1 MNTSTP
7 ELERCLSDALEGE
20 VRFDR
25 YSRALYST
33 DASLYQMQPIGVVI
47 PKHRQ
52 DVITTVQIAA
62 ERDVPILPRGGG
74 TSLAGQSVG
83 EAIVLDMSKYMNAL
97 LEVNVAAQWAR
108 VQPGIVLDELNHRLK
123 PHGLMYAPDVATSSR
138 ANVGGTIGNNSAGSH
153 SLIYG
158 KTIDHVMSLDLVLS
172 NADEITASPI
182 SLTELAAKQ
191 QGDSLEANIYRE
203 LCRICAENADEIRKR
218 YPRILRRV
226 AGYNL
231 DEFVPNAGSKE
242 VTPYRRDGCDE
253 EHPFSLSK
261 ILVGSEGTLTTTVEA
276 TVNLVPV
283 PKMTALCVVHFE
295 TLVASMEAMQPIL
308 ACEPTAVELID
319 KTILDMTRGS
329 LEFSRV
335 TTFIQ
340 GEPAALLAV
349 EFYGESAAELHAQ
362 LDRLEKTL
370 KSAGFG
376 YAFVRCFTAEEKAR
390 VWETRKAGLGLL
402 MGMKGDAKPVG
413 FVEDAAVPIE
423 NLPEYVRRFE
433 EIVTAHDTTAAYYAH
448 ASVGLLHNR
457 PIVNLKSEADIQKMH
472 SIAREVRDL
481 LLELDGAMSGEHGDG
496 LVRSEWLESMFG
508 AQIYHALRE
517 VKNAFDPGGIM
528 NPGKIIDAPPMTE
541 NLRFGPKYN
550 TIDIDTYYDFS
561 SQDGFGGAIEMCNG
575 VGACRKT
582 LTGTMCPSFIG
593 TREEEHSTRGRANAL
608 RSVISGALPHTEFTS
623 ERLYEVLDLCL
634 GCKACKAECPSNVD
648 MAKIKYEVLAHYH
661 KANGLPLHRRMFGE
675 IAVLAPFGSAF
686 APFSNWAVNNA
697 LAKWLAEKLLGVDR
711 RREMPTFV
719 RPTFTQWFRKT
730 SKARL
735 QSAPTRG
742 RGFPQSAPLG
752 RHDVRQSA
760 SPGSGD
766 IQQSA
771 PLGRRGLQPRNGSA
785 APNRPPGSGDVPQ
798 GSPLGSHDVQQSA
811 SPGSR
816 DIQQDAPLGRRG
828 LQPRNGS
835 AATNRTVVLFADTFM
850 NYSEPAIGKAAVEV
864 LEALGFTVILPK
876 KRCCGRPLISEGM
889 LDRAIENAR
898 YNIAS
903 LSQYADEG
911 VPIIGCEP
919 SCTSALT
926 DDYVELVNTPAA
938 KRVADATCSFEEFI
952 AQLDEHGQVSLE
964 FTEEARDVLLHAHC
978 HQRALVGIQPTV
990 QMLSLPPG
998 HNVTVIDSSCCG
1010 MAGGF
1015 GYEKGHYELSLK
1027 IGELRLFPTVR
1038 EKLADGVTLTAP
1050 GFSCRHQLEHATGV
1064 LPKHPI
1070 EVFREAMRLPN

>member
-1 MNTSTP
+1 MNTATT
-7 ELERCLSDALEGE
+7 ELEQRLTDALDGE

-47 PKHRQ
+47 PKHQ
-52 DVITTVQIAA
+52 KDVITTVQIAA
-62 ERDVPILPRGGG
+62 ERNVPILPRGGG

-83 EAIVLDMSKYMNAL
+83 EAVVLDMSKYMNAL
-97 LEVNVAAQWAR
+97 LEVNVEAHWAR

-158 KTIDHVMSLDLVLS
+158 KTLDHVMSLDLVLA
-172 NADEITASPI
+172 NADEITASPLA
-182 SLTELAAKQ
+182 LTELASKQ
-191 QGDSLEANIYRE
+191 QGESLEANVYRE
-203 LCRICAENADEIRKR
+203 LCRICADNADEIRKR

-242 VTPYRRDGCDE
+242 VTPYRRDGCDA
-253 EHPFSLSK
+253 EHPFSLAK
-261 ILVGSEGTLTTTVEA
+261 ILVGSEGTLATTVEA
-276 TVNLVPV
+276 TINLVPI

-308 ACEPTAVELID
+308 ACQPTAVELID
-319 KTILDMTRGS
+319 KTILDMTRSS

-335 TTFIQ
+335 TNFIQ

-349 EFYGESAAELHAQ
+349 EFYGQSEAELHAH

-370 KSAGFG
+370 KRAGFG

-423 NLPEYVRRFE
+423 NLPEYVRRFDR
-433 EIVTAHDTTAAYYAH
+433 IVTSHDTTAAYYAH

-472 SIAREVRDL
+472 SIAREVRNL
-481 LLELDGAMSGEHGDG
+481 LMELGGAMSGEHGDG
-496 LVRSEWLESMFG
+496 LVRSEWIESMFG
-508 AQIYHALRE
+508 PQIYQALRE
-517 VKNAFDPGGIM
+517 VKNAFDPAGIM

-541 NLRFGPKYN
+541 NLRFGAKYN
-550 TIDIDTYYDFS
+550 TIEIDTYYDFS
-561 SQDGFGGAIEMCNG
+561 SQDGFDRAIEMCNG

-608 RSVISGALPHTEFTS
+608 RSVISGALPHTDFTS

-675 IAVLAPFGSAF
+675 IASLAPFGSAF
-686 APFSNWAVNNA
+686 APLSNWAVNNR
-697 LAKWLAEKLLGVDR
+697 LSKWLAEKFIGVDR
-711 RREMPTFV
+711 RRDMPTFV
-719 RPTFTQWFRKT
+719 RPTFTQWFRK
-730 SKARL
+730 
-735 QSAPTRG
+735 
-742 RGFPQSAPLG
+742 
-752 RHDVRQSA
+752 
-760 SPGSGD
+760 
-766 IQQSA
+766 
-771 PLGRRGLQPRNGSA
+771 
-785 APNRPPGSGDVPQ
+785 
-798 GSPLGSHDVQQSA
+798 SH
-811 SPGSR
+811 
-816 DIQQDAPLGRRG
+816 
-828 LQPRNGS
+828 
-835 AATNRTVVLFADTFM
+835 NRTSSPERITASNKVVLFADTFM

-864 LEALGFTVILPK
+864 LEALGFTVILPEK
-876 KRCCGRPLISEGM
+876 KCCGRPLISEGM
-889 LDRAIENAR
+889 LDRALENAR

-903 LSQYADEG
+903 LQQYADEG

-919 SCTSALT
+919 SCTSTLT
-926 DDYVELVNTPAA
+926 DDYVELINTPAA
-938 KRVADATCSFEEFI
+938 KRVAEATCSFEEFI
-952 AQLDEHGQVSLE
+952 AQLHENGASSLT
-964 FTEEARDVLLHAHC
+964 FTDEARDILLHGHC

-990 QMLSLPPG
+990 DMLSLPPA
-998 HNVTVIDSSCCG
+998 HDVTVLDSSCCG
-1010 MAGGF
+1010 MAGAF
-1015 GYEKGHYELSLK
+1015 GYEKAHYELSMK

-1038 EKLADGVTLTAP
+1038 EKLAGDVTLSAP
-1050 GFSCRHQLEHATGV
+1050 GFSCRHQLEHGTGV

-1070 EVFREAMRLPN
+1070 EVLREAIKVP

>member
-1 MNTSTP
+1 MNTATT
-7 ELERCLSDALEGE
+7 ELEQRITDALDGE

-47 PKHRQ
+47 PKHQQ

-62 ERDVPILPRGGG
+62 ERNVPILPRGGG

-83 EAIVLDMSKYMNAL
+83 EAVVLDMSKYMNAL
-97 LEVNVAAQWAR
+97 LEVNVEAHWAR

-123 PHGLMYAPDVATSSR
+123 PHGLMYAPDVATSNR

-158 KTIDHVMSLDLVLS
+158 KTIDHVMSLDLVLA
-172 NADEITASPI
+172 NADEITASPLA
-182 SLTELAAKQ
+182 LTELASKQ
-191 QGDSLEANIYRE
+191 QGESLEANVYRE
-203 LCRICAENADEIRKR
+203 LCRICADNADEIRKR

-242 VTPYRRDGCDE
+242 VTPYRRDGCDA
-253 EHPFSLSK
+253 EHPFSLAK
-261 ILVGSEGTLTTTVEA
+261 ILVGSEGTLATTVEA
-276 TVNLVPV
+276 TINLVPI

-308 ACEPTAVELID
+308 ACQPTAVELID
-319 KTILDMTRGS
+319 KTILDMTRSS

-335 TTFIQ
+335 TNFIQ

-349 EFYGESAAELHAQ
+349 EFYGESEAELRAH

-370 KSAGFG
+370 KRAGFG

-481 LLELDGAMSGEHGDG
+481 LMELGGAMSGEHGDG
-496 LVRSEWLESMFG
+496 LVRSEWIESMFG
-508 AQIYHALRE
+508 PQIYQALRE
-517 VKNAFDPGGIM
+517 VKNAFDPAGIM

-541 NLRFGPKYN
+541 NLRFGAKYN
-550 TIDIDTYYDFS
+550 TIEVDTYYDFS
-561 SQDGFGGAIEMCNG
+561 SQDGFDRAIEMCNG

-608 RSVISGALPHTEFTS
+608 RSVISGALPHTDFTS

-675 IAVLAPFGSAF
+675 IASLAPFGSAF
-686 APFSNWAVNNA
+686 APLSNWAVNNR
-697 LAKWLAEKLLGVDR
+697 LSKWLAEKFIGVDR
-711 RREMPTFV
+711 RRDMPTFV
-719 RPTFTQWFRKT
+719 RPTFTQWFRK
-730 SKARL
+730 SHNRR
-735 QSAPTRG
+735 SAPERIT
-742 RGFPQSAPLG
+742 
-752 RHDVRQSA
+752 
-760 SPGSGD
+760 
-766 IQQSA
+766 
-771 PLGRRGLQPRNGSA
+771 A
-785 APNRPPGSGDVPQ
+785 ANK
-798 GSPLGSHDVQQSA
+798 
-811 SPGSR
+811 
-816 DIQQDAPLGRRG
+816 
-828 LQPRNGS
+828 
-835 AATNRTVVLFADTFM
+835 VVLFADTFM

-864 LEALGFTVILPK
+864 LEALGFTVILPEK
-876 KRCCGRPLISEGM
+876 KCCGRPLISEGM
-889 LDRAIENAR
+889 LDRALENAR

-903 LSQYADEG
+903 LQQYADEG

-919 SCTSALT
+919 SCTSTLT
-926 DDYVELVNTPAA
+926 DDYVELINTPAA
-938 KRVADATCSFEEFI
+938 KRVAEATCSFEEFI
-952 AQLDEHGQVSLE
+952 AQLHENGASSLT
-964 FTEEARDVLLHAHC
+964 FTDEARDILLHGHC

-990 QMLSLPPG
+990 EMLSLPPA
-998 HNVTVIDSSCCG
+998 HDVTVLDSSCCG
-1010 MAGGF
+1010 MAGAF
-1015 GYEKGHYELSLK
+1015 GYEKAHYELSMK

-1038 EKLADGVTLTAP
+1038 EKLAGDVTVSAP
-1050 GFSCRHQLEHATGV
+1050 GFSCRHQLEHGTGV

-1070 EVFREAMRLPN
+1070 EVLREAIKVP

>member
-1 MNTSTP
+1 MNTATT
-7 ELERCLSDALEGE
+7 ELEQRLTDALDGE

-47 PKHRQ
+47 PKHQQ

-62 ERDVPILPRGGG
+62 ERNVPILPRGGG

-83 EAIVLDMSKYMNAL
+83 EAVVLDMSKYMNAL
-97 LEVNVAAQWAR
+97 LEVNVEAHWAR

-158 KTIDHVMSLDLVLS
+158 KTLDHVMSLDLVLA
-172 NADEITASPI
+172 NADEITASPLA
-182 SLTELAAKQ
+182 LTELASKQ
-191 QGDSLEANIYRE
+191 QGESLEANVYRE
-203 LCRICAENADEIRKR
+203 LCRICADNADEIRKR

-242 VTPYRRDGCDE
+242 VTPYRRDGCDA
-253 EHPFSLSK
+253 EHPFSLAK
-261 ILVGSEGTLTTTVEA
+261 ILVGSEGTLATTVEA
-276 TVNLVPV
+276 TINLVPI

-308 ACEPTAVELID
+308 ACQPTAVELID
-319 KTILDMTRGS
+319 KTILDMTRSS

-335 TTFIQ
+335 TNFIQ

-349 EFYGESAAELHAQ
+349 EFYGESAAELHAH

-370 KSAGFG
+370 KRAGFG

-423 NLPEYVRRFE
+423 NLPEYVRRFDR
-433 EIVTAHDTTAAYYAH
+433 IVTSHDTTAAYYAH

-472 SIAREVRDL
+472 SIAREVRNL
-481 LLELDGAMSGEHGDG
+481 LMELGGAMSGEHGDG
-496 LVRSEWLESMFG
+496 LVRSEWIESMFG
-508 AQIYHALRE
+508 AQIYQALRE
-517 VKNAFDPGGIM
+517 VKNAFDPAGIM

-541 NLRFGPKYN
+541 NLRFGAKYN
-550 TIDIDTYYDFS
+550 TIEIDTYYDFS
-561 SQDGFGGAIEMCNG
+561 SQDGFDRAIEMCNG

-608 RSVISGALPHTEFTS
+608 RSVISGALPHTDFTS

-675 IAVLAPFGSAF
+675 IASLAPFGSAF
-686 APFSNWAVNNA
+686 APLSNWAVNNR
-697 LAKWLAEKLLGVDR
+697 LSKWLAEKFIGVDR
-711 RREMPTFV
+711 RRDMPTFV
-719 RPTFTQWFRKT
+719 RPTFTQWFRKSHT
-730 SKARL
+730 PERI
-735 QSAPTRG
+735 T
-742 RGFPQSAPLG
+742 
-752 RHDVRQSA
+752 A
-760 SPGSGD
+760 S
-766 IQQSA
+766 
-771 PLGRRGLQPRNGSA
+771 NK
-785 APNRPPGSGDVPQ
+785 
-798 GSPLGSHDVQQSA
+798 
-811 SPGSR
+811 
-816 DIQQDAPLGRRG
+816 
-828 LQPRNGS
+828 
-835 AATNRTVVLFADTFM
+835 VVLFADTFM

-864 LEALGFTVILPK
+864 LEALGFTVILPEK
-876 KRCCGRPLISEGM
+876 KCCGRPLISEGM
-889 LDRAIENAR
+889 LDRALENAR

-903 LSQYADEG
+903 LQQYADEG

-919 SCTSALT
+919 SCTSTLT
-926 DDYVELVNTPAA
+926 DDYVELINTPAA
-938 KRVADATCSFEEFI
+938 KRVAESTCSFEEFI
-952 AQLDEHGQVSLE
+952 AQLHENGELPLT
-964 FTEEARDVLLHAHC
+964 FTDEARDILLHGHC

-990 QMLSLPPG
+990 EMLSLPPA
-998 HNVTVIDSSCCG
+998 HDVTVLDSSCCG
-1010 MAGGF
+1010 MAGAF
-1015 GYEKGHYELSLK
+1015 GYEKAHYELSMK

-1038 EKLADGVTLTAP
+1038 EKLAGDVTLSAP
-1050 GFSCRHQLEHATGV
+1050 GFSCRHQLEHGTGV

-1070 EVFREAMRLPN
+1070 EVLREAIKVP